1 MWWWRSMS
9 LSQYYGAIASVLSRL
24 NKDWSSHLLVF
35 YHHMFFISWSQLGG
49 LNYLSPILNTFLYN
63 LFCYQ
68 ESPIYVD
75 FIGYK
80 GFGKRF
86 KVQTGNLSKWNN
98 KKISLKRDRKR
109 YIQNI
114 STTFFQVMCTCRIWV
129 FCWRITYWKASTRQ
143 PQICI
148 RSYIG
153 EY

>member
-68 ESPIYVD
+68 ESSIYVD

-98 KKISLKRDRKR
+98 KKISQKRDRER
-109 YIQNI
+109 YIQNV
-114 STTFFQVMCTCRIWV
+114 STTFFPGYVYRQNMGLLLENNILEWPAH
-129 FCWRITYWKASTRQ
+129 ASHKYVVDLT
-143 PQICI
+143 
-148 RSYIG
+148 
-153 EY
+153 

>member
-49 LNYLSPILNTFLYN
+49 LNYLSPISNTFLYN

-75 FIGYK
+75 VIGYK

-98 KKISLKRDRKR
+98 KKISQKRDRER
-109 YIQNI
+109 YIQNV
-114 STTFFQVMCTCRIWV
+114 STTFFSGYVYRQNMGLLLENNILKWPAH
-129 FCWRITYWKASTRQ
+129 ASHKYVVDLT
-143 PQICI
+143 
-148 RSYIG
+148 
-153 EY
+153 